1 MGAKGGPKTGG
12 RKKGTLNKL
21 TGDVRASVLAVYE
34 AIGGDKAFADWAKQ
48 KPGDFYQIY
57 AKLLPKENKLD
68 ATVRLEDIVAG
79 GDDPN
84 NTNEHE

>member
-1 MGAKGGPKTGG
+1 MAKGVKTGG
-12 RKKGTLNKL
+12 RKKGTPNKIA
-21 TGDVRASVLAVYE
+21 GDVRDNVLTVFKE
-34 AIGGDKAFADWAKQ
+34 LGGVKFMKEWAEK
-48 KPGDFYQIY
+48 KPTEFFMIY
-57 AKLLPKENKLD
+57 SKLLPKDVQVD